1 MPAVNKAIDDFRSK
15 NPNFKLP
22 ASSFM
27 LAGLEA
33 RVQDALTIKK
43 GSFCCPFSFLSNL
56 SDFLSAPIPAAS
68 LRPEKIKKTKG
79 SVNILLLLFLS
90 VLLISPSFTSHRA
103 NVPVSLK
110 KLSITPTKRTVL
122 SQLTLRLLRIFHL
135 LLPNPWILAL
145 LPVTP
150 YVTRLIFAFC

>member
-43 GSFCCPFSFLSNL
+43 GSFCCPFSFFSNL

-68 LRPEKIKKTKG
+68 LRPEKISYVPIPLPPNKISKLRFSLHTFYA
-79 SVNILLLLFLS
+79 SEIDQLS
-90 VLLISPSFTSHRA
+90 VSGSSSSIFPSSS
-103 NVPVSLK
+103 VSSRT
-110 KLSITPTKRTVL
+110 LSNRKSLGSSSSFP
-122 SQLTLRLLRIFHL
+122 SMIFC
-135 LLPNPWILAL
+135 NP
-145 LPVTP
+145 
-150 YVTRLIFAFC
+150 

>member
-43 GSFCCPFSFLSNL
+43 GSFCCPLSFFSNL
-56 SDFLSAPIPAAS
+56 SDFLSAPIPAAN

-79 SVNILLLLFLS
+79 SVNSFSFYHPFLI
-90 VLLISPSFTSHRA
+90 ISPSFTPRRA

-110 KLSITPTKRTVL
+110 KQSITPTKRTVL
-122 SQLTLRLLRIFHL
+122 SRLTLRLLRIFHPF
-135 LLPNPWILAL
+135 LPNPWIPAL